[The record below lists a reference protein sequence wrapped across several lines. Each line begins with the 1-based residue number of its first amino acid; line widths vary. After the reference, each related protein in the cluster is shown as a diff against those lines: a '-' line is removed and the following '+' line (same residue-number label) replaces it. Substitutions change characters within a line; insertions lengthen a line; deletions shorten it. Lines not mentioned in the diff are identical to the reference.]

1 MGSAVSKSNKDYV
14 NNNWDQL
21 KCSPLGP
28 FLQMIGIAP
37 GDPNSTLNSCRS
49 SEFSSQFNSSIS
61 EHLNISNKLSSG
73 LNIISS
79 TVNKVRKVIASMEQ
93 RAFDDISK
101 IATEIF
107 KIYVKIGNIFYIII
121 KNLINI
127 MNIFKNTVN
136 FGASI
141 ADLLI
146 SFIDLIRDPVNIAI
160 SIISFFARLF

>member
-1 MGSAVSKSNKDYV
+1 MGGAISKTNKDLI
-14 NNNWDQL
+14 NENWDQL

-37 GDPNSTLNSCRS
+37 GDANSTLNSCKS
-49 SEFSSQFNSSIS
+49 AEFSAQFNSSIS
-61 EHLNISNKLSSG
+61 SHLDLTNKLSGG
-73 LNIISS
+73 LNILSS

-93 RAFDDISK
+93 RSFEDISK

-127 MNIFKNTVN
+127 MNIFQNTVN
-136 FGASI
+136 FGISI
-141 ADLLI
+141 TNLLI
-146 SFIDLIRDPVNIAI
+146 SFIDLVRVPLNIGFSLI
-160 SIISFFARLF
+160 SAFTRL

>member
-37 GDPNSTLNSCRS
+37 GDPSSTLNSCKS

-61 EHLNISNKLSSG
+61 EHLDVTKKISG
-73 LNIISS
+73 GMNIITS
-79 TVNKVRKVIASMEQ
+79 TINKVRKVIASMEQ

-107 KIYVKIGNIFYIII
+107 KIYVKIGNLFYIII

-136 FGASI
+136 FGVSI
-141 ADLLI
+141 ANLLI
-146 SFIDLIRDPVNIAI
+146 AFIDLLRDPLNIVFDV
-160 SIISFFARLF
+160 ISFFTRIF

>member
-1 MGSAVSKSNKDYV
+1 MGTAISKSNKDYI

-37 GDPNSTLNSCRS
+37 GDHNSTLNSCKS
-49 SEFSSQFNSSIS
+49 SEFSAQFNSSIS
-61 EHLNISNKLSSG
+61 DHLDITKKLTGG
-73 LNIISS
+73 LNIVSS

-107 KIYVKIGNIFYIII
+107 KIYVKIGNLFYIII

-127 MNIFKNTVN
+127 MNIFKQTVN
-136 FGASI
+136 FGTSI

-146 SFIDLIRDPVNIAI
+146 SFIDLIRDPVNIVI
-160 SIISFFARLF
+160 DIIGFFARIF